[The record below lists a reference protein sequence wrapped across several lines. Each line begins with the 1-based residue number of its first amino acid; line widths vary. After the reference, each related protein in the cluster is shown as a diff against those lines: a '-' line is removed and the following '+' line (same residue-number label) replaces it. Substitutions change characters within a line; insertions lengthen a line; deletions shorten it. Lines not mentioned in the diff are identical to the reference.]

1 MGTKRVVES
10 GLKPHVRIDRVRGD
24 LRVEGHE
31 EPNIQMVGGPES
43 TLEVEQVD
51 GMVVLRSRAS
61 LKLRVPRQATLEVG
75 QIGGELSVDGVGG
88 DVHIGKVGG
97 DARLKNGGGVVVDRV
112 GGDAIAGALSG
123 RLSLKAIGG
132 DVLVDE
138 VAGEV
143 EVLGAGGDITLRGM
157 GAGVEVAVGGDAS
170 VNLRAGVDGSIDVSA
185 GGDVFCRVPRS
196 ASLKV
201 RVSAGG
207 DIKVTG
213 DVEPRVEWGETSFEL
228 GDAQHALIL
237 AAGGDAWLAVG
248 EGAEAPVEMED
259 LGAAIAAKVG
269 QKLAEVESTLTSMG
283 AEFESMPTDR
293 ITSRVQRVVDRA
305 IRRHGHVEIEGSMRQ
320 ALDELSGSATS
331 APVTDEERMK
341 VLSLLEEKKITVE
354 QAEALLE
361 ALEG

>member
-1 MGTKRVVES
+1 MGTKQVIET
-10 GLKPHVRIDRVRGD
+10 GLKPHVRIERVRGD
-24 LRVEGHE
+24 LRVEGFE
-31 EPNIQMVGGPES
+31 ESNIQLIGGPES
-43 TLEVEQVD
+43 TLEIEKVD
-51 GMVVLRSRAS
+51 DMVVLRSRAS
-61 LKLRVPRQATLEVG
+61 LRLRVPSQASLEVG
-75 QIGGELSVDGVGG
+75 QIGGELAVDGVHG
-88 DVHIGKVGG
+88 DLHIGKVGS
-97 DARLKNGGGVVVDRV
+97 DARFKNGGGVVVDRI
-112 GGDAIAGALSG
+112 GGDAVARDLSG
-123 RLSLKAIGG
+123 RVSFKAIGG
-132 DVLVDE
+132 DVLVEE
-138 VAGEV
+138 VNGDV
-143 EVLGAGGDITLRGM
+143 EVLGAGGDITLRDM

-170 VNLRAGVDGSIDVSA
+170 VNLRARVEGSIDVSA
-185 GGDVFCRVPRS
+185 GGDVFCRIPES
-196 ASLKV
+196 ASLAV

-213 DVEPRVEWGETSFEL
+213 DVQAQVEWGTSSFEL
-228 GDAQHALIL
+228 GAAEHELSL

-305 IRRHGHVEIEGSMRQ
+305 IRRHGHFEVEGSLRQ
-320 ALDELSGSATS
+320 VLDDLSGSTTS

-341 VLSLLEEKKITVE
+341 VLSLLEERKITVE

-361 ALEG
+361 ALES